1 MTEIQMAHGLLL
13 TKVYRVYNM
22 PHTQALPMEKI
33 VLNSLAKF
41 VFKFLTNE
49 ENMNF
54 HILSNERLEQLIWS
68 FCLFID
74 DNTTTYGT
82 CCGRR
87 DTCL

>member
-1 MTEIQMAHGLLL
+1 MAHGLLL

-22 PHTQALPMEKI
+22 PHTQALPMEKKI
-33 VLNSLAKF
+33 VFNSLAKF

-74 DNTTTYGT
+74 DNTTTTYGT